1 MVGKDSIDISNEG
14 CVGKLIS
21 KVLSLAIIVGA
32 GILKVPQI
40 SRSKNKSV
48 EGIVA
53 CSISSSCLTATV
65 VYSTLKGYPLT
76 TYGESVIITG
86 QVLILVF
93 LLWTYSKPSATT
105 EFRIQCMVCYGAIV
119 ASMLYLPEEFQPVL
133 LTVGTVLTVSSRVPQ
148 ILANFRAGSSGQVSL
163 ITWALNSAGG
173 AARIFTTLQEVNDPF
188 VLAGFVLG
196 FVTSATLAF
205 QVVLYSYILKKKD
218 VTLNK
223 SHHKNHHTKT

>member
-21 KVLSLAIIVGA
+21 KVLSLAIIAGA

-40 SRSKNKSV
+40 LTIVKNKSV

-53 CSISSSCLTATV
+53 SSFYLEALALTATV

-86 QVLILVF
+86 QVLILVW
-93 LLWTYSKPSATT
+93 LLWTYSKPTATT
-105 EFRIQCMVCYGAIV
+105 GFRIQCMVSYGAIV

-133 LTVGTVLTVSSRVPQ
+133 LTVGTVLTVSSRVSQ
-148 ILANFRAGSSGQVSL
+148 IIANFRSGSSGQVSL

-196 FVTSATLAF
+196 FITSATLVF
-205 QVVLYSYILKKKD
+205 QVVLYSYILKKKKD
-218 VTLNK
+218 
-223 SHHKNHHTKT
+223 